1 MDKLFGIDISA
12 KAKDHEPVLSAE
24 KQTQVRVEHDKPVEE
39 IRKAEVKETE
49 NNKSVPVRRERMM
62 GHYQIV
68 PPSGPQ
74 FDESDDFDRG
84 R

>member
-12 KAKDHEPVLSAE
+12 KAKDHEPVLSVE
-24 KQTQVRVEHDKPVEE
+24 KQTQVHVGHDKPVEE
-39 IRKAEVKETE
+39 IRKAEVKGTGD
-49 NNKSVPVRRERMM
+49 NKSAPARHERMM